1 MVKIDVLSILI
12 MIVVTAVV
20 VAVLLVRKEGHQNVK
35 LYGEID
41 INTTTSSVKPQAAP
55 PPV

>member
-20 VAVLLVRKEGHQNVK
+20 VAVLLVREVGLQNVK

-41 INTTTSSVKPQAAP
+41 INTTTSSVEP
-55 PPV
+55 

>member
-20 VAVLLVRKEGHQNVK
+20 VAVLLVREVGSK
-35 LYGEID
+35 
-41 INTTTSSVKPQAAP
+41 T
-55 PPV
+55 

>member
-1 MVKIDVLSILI
+1 MVKINVLSILI

-20 VAVLLVRKEGHQNVK
+20 VAVLLVRKVRLQNVK

-41 INTTTSSVKPQAAP
+41 INTTTSSVEP
-55 PPV
+55 